1 MTKKRFVAILL
12 CVTLVA
18 LAAIG
23 ATFAYL
29 TDTKTV
35 NNTFT
40 MGNVKITLDESKV
53 DQNGKAVEGDRVT
66 SNTYNVYPG
75 AVVTKDP
82 IVHNTGKNGAYVR
95 AVVTIENGLNWLGLY
110 NDNAGTAPQE
120 AAFNAMINNTLGDG
134 WELVDIAY
142 DMSGPNHPTSDFVA
156 TLKYTKVLEAG
167 KDTTAMFSQIAFP
180 TKLTGKDVTSRID
193 QNGEF
198 GINVVAQAI
207 QADGFDTWDAA
218 FAAYD
223 AKK

>member
-35 NNTFT
+35 DNTFT
-40 MGNVKITLDESKV
+40 MGNVAIKLDETNV
-53 DQNGKAVEGDRVT
+53 NDPTGDRVT

-82 IVHNTGKNGAYVR
+82 IVHNTGKNAAYIR
-95 AVVTIENGLNWLGLY
+95 ATVNVSNWMNLC
-110 NDNAGTAPQE
+110 
-120 AAFNAMINNTLGDG
+120 AAYYPESGFEFTKPGYEKSLELLVGTLGEG
-134 WELVDIAY
+134 WSVVGVEAGDTFTIGQFDAK
-142 DMSGPNHPTSDFVA
+142 FI
-156 TLKYTKVLEAG
+156 LKYDGKLAAG
-167 KDTTAMFSQIAFP
+167 DDTTAMFQKVIIPA
-180 TKLTGKDVTSRID
+180 GID
-193 QNGEF
+193 NASADAGSF
-198 GINVVAQAI
+198 SSVKVVAQAI
-207 QADGFDTWDAA
+207 QADGFDTWQAA

-223 AKK
+223 AK

>member
-40 MGNVKITLDESKV
+40 MGNVAIKLDETNV
-53 DQNGKAVEGDRVT
+53 NDPTGDRVT
-66 SNTYNVYPG
+66 SNAYSVYPG

-82 IVHNTGKNGAYVR
+82 IVHNTGKNAAYIR
-95 AVVTIENGLNWLGLY
+95 ATVNVSNWMNLCAAYYHDFKYTFGQEGYKAALNLLVGELGEGWSVVGVTAGDTFTIGQF
-110 NDNAGTAPQE
+110 DAK
-120 AAFNAMINNTLGDG
+120 FI
-134 WELVDIAY
+134 
-142 DMSGPNHPTSDFVA
+142 
-156 TLKYTKVLEAG
+156 LKYDGKLAAG
-167 KDTTAMFSQIAFP
+167 ADTTAMFQ
-180 TKLTGKDVTSRID
+180 TVTIPAGID
-193 QNGEF
+193 NANTESFSGVK
-198 GINVVAQAI
+198 VVAQAI
-207 QADGFDTWDAA
+207 QADGFDTWEAA

-223 AKK
+223 AK

>member
-40 MGNVKITLDESKV
+40 MGNVAIKLDETDIK
-53 DQNGKAVEGDRVT
+53 NPNGDRVT
-66 SNTYNVYPG
+66 SNEYNVYPG

-82 IVHNTGKNGAYVR
+82 IVHNTGKNAAYIR
-95 AVVTIENGLNWLGLY
+95 ATVNVSNWMNLCAAYYPDFKETFPNDGYKAALNLLVGELGEGWSVVGVEAGDTFTIGQF
-110 NDNAGTAPQE
+110 DAK
-120 AAFNAMINNTLGDG
+120 FI
-134 WELVDIAY
+134 
-142 DMSGPNHPTSDFVA
+142 
-156 TLKYTKVLEAG
+156 LKYEGALAAG
-167 KDTTAMFSQIAFP
+167 ADTTAMFQ
-180 TKLTGKDVTSRID
+180 TVTIPAGID
-193 QNGEF
+193 NANTDSFSGVT
-198 GINVVAQAI
+198 VVAQAI
-207 QADGFDTWDAA
+207 QADGFDTWEAA

-223 AKK
+223 AK